1 MNDVTISRSAL
12 SALVTQALNPQPLP
26 PKDTFGPLPEP
37 WLWSEV
43 ARQVIA
49 GIIIVGG
56 SEGRAPDEAASLLQ
70 RIVDEYCGTPP
81 RRPIIGPRG
90 PVMPDTLHATNLLA
104 MAAQFQHAA
113 DTFDGH
119 ELQGAF
125 TDAATIA
132 FEAAARQG

>member
-26 PKDTFGPLPEP
+26 PKEVVGPLPDP
-37 WLWSEV
+37 WFWANV

-56 SEGRAPDEAASLLQ
+56 AEGALA
-70 RIVDEYCGTPP
+70 RIIDDYCGTPP
-81 RRPIIGPRG
+81 RRPIIGPGG
-90 PVMPDTLHATNLLA
+90 PVTPDTLHTTNLLA
-104 MAAQFQHAA
+104 MAAELQRAA
-113 DTFDGH
+113 DTFEGH

-125 TDAATIA
+125 AEAAGIA
-132 FEAAARQG
+132 FDAAARQG